1 VSPLIAA
8 GTVFRAST
16 GVIDHTSVLRTI
28 HDRWGTLPLTQRDK
42 AAASLANAITLETPR
57 QDDPLQDVPVP
68 VSVGDYPYSSAPSK
82 LDKFQAARVAALP
95 IRNEKGFY
103 EEEMPDLTSAAAVS
117 NFIRDRTAAWK
128 AHVWRRQQRRAERQ

>member
-1 VSPLIAA
+1 LVSPLISA
-8 GTVFRAST
+8 GTIFRASA

-28 HDRWGTLPLTQRDK
+28 HDRWGTLPLTERDK
-42 AAASLANAITLETPR
+42 AAADVITLEKPR
-57 QDDPLQDVPVP
+57 QDDPLQGVLIP
-68 VSVGDYPYSSAPSK
+68 VSVEDYPYSSAPSK

-103 EEEMPDLTSAAAVS
+103 EEVMPDLTSAAAVS

-128 AHVWRRQQRRAERQ
+128 AHVWRQQRRRGERR